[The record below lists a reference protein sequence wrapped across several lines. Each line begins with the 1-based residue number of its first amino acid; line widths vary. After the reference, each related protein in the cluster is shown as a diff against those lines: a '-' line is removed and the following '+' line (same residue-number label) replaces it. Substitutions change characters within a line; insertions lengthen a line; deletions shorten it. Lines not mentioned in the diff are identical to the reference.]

1 MATDYT
7 PEISKFEFILTLE
20 SNIIIQRFF
29 NVKDYNP
36 KSRRSM
42 DLYYCTQEICD
53 EISEDLK
60 LKSLEYMSE
69 NLGYFTDIDVLP
81 VAEIGREE
89 NYLLEIK
96 LGDEVFISRIFPA
109 QYFHPKARYSVNIR
123 TKIRRILSDLTEVL
137 SSDELETAYLQYEE
151 L

>member
-1 MATDYT
+1 
-7 PEISKFEFILTLE
+7 
-20 SNIIIQRFF
+20 
-29 NVKDYNP
+29 
-36 KSRRSM
+36 M
-42 DLYYCTQEICD
+42 DLHYCVQEICD
-53 EISEDLK
+53 EIFADLK
-60 LKSLEYMSE
+60 LKSLEYVSE
-69 NLGYFTDIDVLP
+69 NLNYFTDTEPLQVM
-81 VAEIGREE
+81 EIGREE

-123 TKIRRILSDLTEVL
+123 TKIRRFLSDLTEVL

>member
-1 MATDYT
+1 MVTDYT

-20 SNIIIQRFF
+20 NNIIIQRFF
-29 NVKDYNP
+29 NVKDFNP
-36 KSRRSM
+36 KSKRSL
-42 DLYYCTQEICD
+42 DLYYCTRDICE

-60 LKSLEYMSE
+60 QKSLEYMSE
-69 NLGYFTDIDVLP
+69 NLGYFTDPEVLT
-81 VAEIGREE
+81 VTEIGREE

-123 TKIRRILSDLTEVL
+123 TKIRRILADITEVL
-137 SSDELETAYLQYEE
+137 SSEEVETSYLQYEE